1 MRADH
6 NKTYKQTNHRSTDV
20 PHVHATSSI
29 RADAYVAK
37 TVRPAVDGVENETR
51 VTVLQH
57 GAFKRRGDE
66 TLERMR
72 HMLRL
77 HAAGNRNR
85 KW

>member
-1 MRADH
+1 MRAD
-6 NKTYKQTNHRSTDV
+6 NKTYKQTNYRCTDDV
-20 PHVHATSSI
+20 RATSSI
-29 RADAYVAK
+29 CADAYVAE